1 MTKGKR
7 LIKKTCVIVLCIS
20 LCMAQFILFPSV
32 NAYADED
39 TEEKDSSGTSSEI
52 DDLKKQIE
60 ESKAAKEKANATKS
74 QLASGMADVQQ
85 VIGSLQTE
93 KDNVVTY
100 VATLDAAMEQI
111 QDDLDA
117 VNQSI
122 SENEIQIKEA
132 EESIVVA
139 EEAVEEAERVR
150 LEEYENIK
158 KQVKFMYL
166 AAKTTFLDILVTS
179 SSMTDLLNRAHNISE
194 IMDYDKEKLAK
205 YAKAVEQADE
215 AKAALEENKALLE
228 EKQEELEE
236 KQEEA
241 QNKKDDMSLLIS
253 AKEAEI
259 GEYNAAIGSKEDQ
272 VREYQQMIAQQDAE
286 IAAIEAAIK
295 QQQAALAEA
304 SRRVYGGGQ
313 FVWPTPGYTRIS
325 DDYGMRTHPTLGV
338 KMMHNGV
345 DMAAPSGSPILAAAD
360 GTVIA
365 ASYSGSMGNY
375 IMIDHGSD
383 IITVYMHA
391 SSLNVS
397 AGQEVSAGDRIGSV
411 GSTGRST
418 GPHLH
423 FGVRKN
429 GSYVNPWSYLK

>member
-1 MTKGKR
+1 
-7 LIKKTCVIVLCIS
+7 
-20 LCMAQFILFPSV
+20 MAQFVLFPAQSV
-32 NAYADED
+32 YADED
-39 TEEKDSSGTSSEI
+39 EDTDDDSTSGTSSEI
-52 DDLKKQIE
+52 DDLKKQIA
-60 ESKAAKEKANATKS
+60 ESKAAKEKANVTKN
-74 QLASGMADVQQ
+74 QLASGMASVQQ
-85 VIGSLQTE
+85 IIGSLQTE

-122 SENEIQIKEA
+122 SENEIQIEEA
-132 EESIVVA
+132 EESIETA
-139 EEAVEEAERVR
+139 EEALEEAEQVR
-150 LEEYENIK
+150 QDEYENVK
-158 KQVKFMYL
+158 EQVKFMYL
-166 AAKTTFLDILVTS
+166 AGKSTFLDILVTS
-179 SSMTDLLNRAHNISE
+179 SSISDMLNRAHNISR
-194 IMDYDKEKLAK
+194 IMDYDREKLAE

-215 AKAALEENKALLE
+215 AKRVLEENKALLE
-228 EKQEELEE
+228 ERQEELEE

-241 QNKKDDMSLLIS
+241 QNKKADMSSLIS
-253 AKEAEI
+253 AKEEEI
-259 GEYNAAIGSKEDQ
+259 GQYNAAIGSKEEQ
-272 VREYQQMIAQQDAE
+272 VREYQQMIAAQDAE

-304 SRRVYGGGQ
+304 SRRVYRGGQ
-313 FVWPTPGYTRIS
+313 FVWPAPGYTRIS

-338 KMMHNGV
+338 QMMHNGV

-365 ASYSGSMGNY
+365 ASYSSSMGNY

-391 SSLNVS
+391 SGLNVS

-423 FGVRKN
+423 FGVRKS
-429 GSYVNPWSYLK
+429 GAYVNPWSYLK